1 MTRMIPAALAAILVF
16 SMLSAAS
23 HAALLDI
30 PAADITFLGQDPAI
44 VNPGDIVELTFSV
57 KNKGIKSAAFEIVP
71 NFPVIITNPA
81 DSMKSVNGLQSGQ
94 DFVVQFKI
102 KIDDRASKNDN
113 NITMKYVLDST
124 DLSRVYLQKDF
135 EISIDNIRTD
145 FDAAVQ
151 DVNRDSVSIG
161 ITNAGKN
168 TASGVVVKAVNA
180 TGFEI
185 VGANSNTIGSLES
198 GEFTIVTFNIN
209 PAQEKNL
216 NFDVS
221 ISYTDSIGERYSV
234 AKAVSFN
241 IPPATVLDTKTGP
254 GIAFYLVLIIA
265 LAVVGWFAL
274 KALRKRGLIK

>member
-1 MTRMIPAALAAILVF
+1 MIKIFPVALAAVFAF
-16 SMLSAAS
+16 SMLAVSG

-44 VNPGDIVELTFSV
+44 VNPGDVVELTFSV

-81 DSMKSVNGLQSGQ
+81 DSMKSVSGLQSGQ

-102 KIDDRASKNDN
+102 KIDDRASKKDN
-113 NITMKYVLDST
+113 NITLKYVLDST
-124 DLSRVYLQKDF
+124 DLSRAYLQKDF
-135 EISIDNIRTD
+135 EISIDNIRTN

-151 DVNRDSVSIG
+151 DVSRSSISIG

-168 TASGVVVKAVNA
+168 TASGVVVKASNT

-185 VGANSNTIGSLES
+185 IGANSNTIGSLES
-198 GEFTIVTFNIN
+198 GDFTIVTFNIN
-209 PAQEKNL
+209 PTQEKDL

-221 ISYTDSIGERYSV
+221 ISYTDSIGERYAVVKSV
-234 AKAVSFN
+234 EFN
-241 IPPATVLDTKTGP
+241 APPATVIDTKAGP
-254 GIAFYLVLIIA
+254 GIVFYLILIIVLGA
-265 LAVVGWFAL
+265 VGWFAF
-274 KALRKRGLIK
+274 KMLRKRGLIK